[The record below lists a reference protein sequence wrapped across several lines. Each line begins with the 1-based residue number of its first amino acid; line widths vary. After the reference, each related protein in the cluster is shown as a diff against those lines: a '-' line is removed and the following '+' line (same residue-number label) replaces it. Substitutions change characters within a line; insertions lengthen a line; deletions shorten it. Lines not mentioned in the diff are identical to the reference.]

1 VGAPFIHMARS
12 LKVYFGLVISG
23 AALFAA
29 TLDWPTLQELS
40 RLDWLGFSAFLS
52 LAILAQ
58 GLAVDSTLGS
68 SKPVKSSIAFLPLL
82 ALAVVMPVPA
92 VVLAAGTVNLVH
104 EVFFRD
110 RSLPR
115 TLFNVS
121 QTILSYGL
129 AAVVF
134 QSLKPS
140 IDPGA
145 SVLAHGLTSILLPF
159 ACLAVTFFVLN
170 LLFVS
175 IVLSIRQGTKLA
187 DVLTVAVGRSG
198 GNLLYDLLA
207 SPVALFTAYLYESFF
222 VGGLFAVVLPML
234 VIRQSYA
241 SIVDLQ
247 QANRDLLK
255 VLVKAIETRDPYTSG
270 HSMRVSTL
278 ATLIAKD
285 YGIRGHA
292 IENIETAA
300 LLHDIGKIDP
310 LYVTIIA
317 KPSDLTEHERRIIR
331 THATTGAELLQ
342 SLTSLDKEVI
352 IGVRHHHEMY
362 DGSGYP
368 DGLSGKDIPLAARI
382 IMICDAVD
390 AMLSDRPY
398 RNALSVDQVRDE
410 LRRCAGTQFDPELV
424 DAILEHKTL
433 ERAEILVDRSGA
445 RAPAKAAAVAS

>member
-1 VGAPFIHMARS
+1 MARS

-29 TLDWPTLQELS
+29 TLNWPILQELS
-40 RLDWLGFSAFLS
+40 TSDWLGFAAFLS

-58 GLAVDSTLGS
+58 GLAVDSVVGS

-92 VVLAAGTVNLVH
+92 VVLAAGLVNLVH

-110 RSLPR
+110 RSLSR

-129 AAVVF
+129 AATVF
-134 QSLKPS
+134 QTLRPV
-140 IDPGA
+140 DPGVP
-145 SVLAHGLTSILLPF
+145 VLADGLTSILLPF
-159 ACLAVTFFVLN
+159 GCLAVTFFVLN

-175 IVLSIRQGTKLA
+175 IALSIRQASKLT
-187 DVLTVAVGRSG
+187 DVLAVAVGRSG

-222 VGGLFAVVLPML
+222 IGGLFAVVLPML

-285 YGIRGHA
+285 YGIRGQA

-331 THATTGAELLQ
+331 THATTGADLLQ
-342 SLTSLDKEVI
+342 TLTSLDKEVI

-368 DGLSGKDIPLAARI
+368 DGLSGKNIPLAARI

-398 RNALSVDQVRDE
+398 RDALSVDEVREE

-424 DAILEHKTL
+424 DAILDHNTL

-445 RAPAKAAAVAS
+445 RAPVKAAAS